1 MKARLHSSPVMTV
14 TRRVL
19 KHKKIVYLLIANRPI
34 KYPRGKSRI
43 AYIGTT
49 SKGLARVATSVAY
62 RAEKILS
69 GYGLSSM
76 QVHIVTC
83 PPQRSVRTWVF
94 LERALI
100 CRFVQYFVSAPKCNS
115 QGKNFKWTSK
125 LDKLFNQKSIDAILT
140 EFDG

>member
-14 TRRVL
+14 NRKVLTHRRV
-19 KHKKIVYLLIANRPI
+19 VYLLVANRPI
-34 KYPRGKSRI
+34 KYRRGKSRI

-62 RAEKILS
+62 RAADVLS
-69 GYGLSSM
+69 GYGLSKM
-76 QVHIVTC
+76 EVHVVTC
-83 PPQRSVRTWVF
+83 PPQRSVRTWVL

-100 CRFVQYFVSAPKCNS
+100 CQFVQYFWQPPKCNA
-115 QGKNFKWTSK
+115 QGKNLRWTSN
-125 LDKLFNQKSIDAILT
+125 LDRYFSKKVIDGILT